1 MIDAWLGHSTKVAEK
16 HYLQVTEEHW
26 ARSLLYRAKVER
38 GSGAPIGAPITYT
51 TRAIC
56 TPQASENTHFS
67 QGNEGLCRL
76 TEVYEMP
83 LVGDC
88 PNNNIQANINIR
100 SIVPLI
106 VPPSEGINNNTPK
119 NLSELVAV
127 WESLNDIYKNALL
140 TMVGQLST
148 HYQNYKAQMAR
159 QETPPTSRHWH
170 RKGS

>member
-56 TPQASENTHFS
+56 TPQTSENMQFS

-83 LVGDC
+83 LVG
-88 PNNNIQANINIR
+88 
-100 SIVPLI
+100 L
-106 VPPSEGINNNTPK
+106 E
-119 NLSELVAV
+119 
-127 WESLNDIYKNALL
+127 
-140 TMVGQLST
+140 
-148 HYQNYKAQMAR
+148 
-159 QETPPTSRHWH
+159 PTTR
-170 RKGS
+170 